1 MEELMIGQTVSHY
14 RILEKLG
21 EGGMGVVYKA
31 QDTKLDRLVAL
42 KFLPQRGLVS
52 PEDKARFIQEAKAA
66 SALNHPN
73 ILTIYDF
80 DEDAGEQFIVM
91 ELIEGISMKARI
103 LEQMEAKTLLTADQV
118 IDYGLQTAQGLAKA
132 HERGIVHRDVKSENI
147 MVTADGLVKIMDFG
161 LAKLKGQVGVTRVG
175 STVGT
180 AAYMS
185 PEQVRGE
192 EVDEQADVWAYG
204 VVLFEM
210 VTGELPFRGEHES
223 AMLYSIAN
231 EAPKEVSKLRPE
243 LSHQLQQ
250 IIERCLQ
257 KDRSQRYAAMSQVV
271 EDLLKLKPGAGVEVG
286 ALSLKAI
293 LHGLKRPVVA
303 VPVVLLLLGLTYLA
317 YWYVDRSSKIRW
329 AREEMV
335 PAIDRL
341 IGESKSA
348 SAYFLA
354 RGVESFIGSDP
365 LFTKLRPMYAS
376 RGMIRTEPP
385 GAEIFI
391 AEYGASPENW
401 ISLGRTPSDTI
412 FLPRGLWRLKLE
424 KEGFHSFDG
433 AAFVGLVNRRTIKLD
448 PIGSI
453 PGTMVRV
460 PGGRYSLNIPG
471 LDHLDSVQVGEFLMD
486 KFETTNK
493 EFKEFLDHG
502 GYQKKEYWK
511 HPLLK
516 NGRALPWED
525 AMKEL
530 VDATGRPGPS
540 TWELGNYP
548 EGKENHPVGGIS
560 WYEAAAYAEYRNKSL
575 PTIYHWNIAADTR
588 FSSSI
593 IPASNF
599 GNKGST
605 PVGVANGM
613 SPFGSTDMAGNVR
626 EWCSNQSRT
635 QRTILGGGWND
646 QPYMFTD
653 VFAQPPFDRSV
664 TNGVRCIVVLE
675 PGKNDTGAYAA
686 VELPYREF
694 LKEKPVPDGLFN
706 VYLSM
711 YKYDR
716 TLLNSRIE
724 SVDTTSDWIMQKIS
738 LDAGYGG
745 ERLITFLFLPQAGKL
760 PYQTVVYFPG
770 SNALHDRSSHFL
782 QFQAI
787 DFIVK
792 SGRAVMYPVY
802 KGTYE
807 RGSALKTDYPSET
820 NLWRD
825 HVLAWSKDIG
835 RSIDYLE
842 TREDIDREKIAYY
855 GLSWGGAMGAIMPS
869 VEKRFKTC
877 VLYVAGLLFQ
887 RSFPEVDAINFITR
901 IKIPVLMLN
910 GKYDHF
916 FPVETSQKPMFA
928 LLGTPPQHKKYVL
941 YETGHFVPR
950 NQLIKETLDWL
961 DKYLGPVK

>member
-1 MEELMIGQTVSHY
+1 MIGQTISHY
-14 RILEKLG
+14 QILEKLG
-21 EGGMGVVYKA
+21 EGGMGAVYKA
-31 QDTKLDRLVAL
+31 QDTKLDRVVAL
-42 KFLPQRGLVS
+42 KFLSQRGLVS
-52 PEDKARFIQEAKAA
+52 PEDKVRFIQEAKAA

-80 DEDAGEQFIVM
+80 NEEAGEQFIVM
-91 ELIEGISMKARI
+91 ELIEGTSLKSRI
-103 LEQMEAKTLLTADQV
+103 LAQKEVKTQLSTNQV
-118 IDYGLQTAQGLAKA
+118 IDYALQIAQGLAKA
-132 HERGIVHRDVKSENI
+132 HERGILHRDVKSENI
-147 MVTADGLVKIMDFG
+147 MVTTDGLVKIMDFG

-231 EAPKEVSKLRPE
+231 EVPKQVSKLRVDLP
-243 LSHQLQQ
+243 LPLQQ

-257 KDRSQRYAAMSQVV
+257 KDRSQRYAVMSQVV

-286 ALSLKAI
+286 VLSLKAI
-293 LHGLKRPVVA
+293 MNGLKRPVVG
-303 VPVVLLLLGLTYLA
+303 VPVVLMLLGLAYLM
-317 YWYVDRSSKIRW
+317 YWYVDRSAKIRW
-329 AREEMV
+329 AREEV
-335 PAIDRL
+335 LPTIDRL
-341 IGESKSA
+341 IGESKWA
-348 SAYFLA
+348 SAYFAA

-365 LFTKLRPMYAS
+365 LFTKLRPMYAL

-391 AEYGASPENW
+391 AEYGTSPENW
-401 ISLGRTPSDTI
+401 IALGPTPSDTI

-424 KEGFHSFDG
+424 KDGFHSFDG

-453 PGTMVRV
+453 LENMVRV

-502 GYQKKEYWK
+502 GYQKKDYWK
-511 HPLLK
+511 HPFLK
-516 NGRALPWED
+516 NGRMLPWED

-575 PTIYHWNIAADTR
+575 PSIYHWNIAAETR
-588 FSSSI
+588 FSSYI

-599 GNKGST
+599 GNKGAN
-605 PVGVANGM
+605 PVGVTKGI
-613 SPFGSTDMAGNVR
+613 SPFGSNDMAGNVR
-626 EWCSNQSRT
+626 EWCFNQSGI

-653 VFAQPPFDRSV
+653 FFAQPPFDRSP
-664 TNGVRCIVVLE
+664 TNGVRCIAILE
-675 PGKNDTGAYAA
+675 PDKNGKGAYAT

-694 LKEKPVPDGLFN
+694 LKEKQVPDALFN

-716 TLLNSRIE
+716 TPLNPKIE
-724 SVDTTSDWIMQKIS
+724 AADTTSDWIMQKIS

-745 ERLITFLFLPQAGKL
+745 ERLTTFLFLPRTGNS
-760 PYQTVVYFPG
+760 PYQTVIYFPG
-770 SNALHDRSSHFL
+770 SNALHDRSSRSL

-825 HVLAWSKDIG
+825 HVIAWSKDIG
-835 RSIDYLE
+835 RSMDYLE
-842 TREDIDREKIAYY
+842 TRKEIDKEKIAYY

-877 VLYVAGLLFQ
+877 VLYVAGFCFQ
-887 RSFPEVDAINFITR
+887 RAFPEVDAINFITR

-961 DKYLGPVK
+961 DKYLGPVR